1 MKSTMKSAKKS
12 MQALS
17 SLKLS
22 FAAMVALLSAILF
35 SYFEQSQ
42 SVLWLAI
49 PLLVLA
55 VNLLFAMTYNPRIRQ
70 NSGLLMFHICLL
82 AMVLLAALGQL
93 TSMKGRVEIMQGQV
107 FDSKQATVV
116 QQGPWH
122 SLRALNKVDF
132 EQRHFQVNYSQGL
145 RRGATHSQ
153 LLVNGESFVVG
164 DNLPFNH
171 QGYRFYTTSNKGYAV
186 ILNWYGKDGKTSQGA
201 IHFPSYP
208 LYDWKQDN
216 QWFTPAG
223 QLLKMSFVS
232 AIQPQTDTSW
242 QLESSQ
248 AAGSLQI
255 EAATGKQQVLK
266 VGQRIRLQAGE
277 LEFVE
282 VRMWMGYSIFYN
294 PWLIWFFAVS
304 LVGVFGLAWHY
315 YLKLGPRKLPA
326 REISSVRGKRAV
338 HPV

>member
-1 MKSTMKSAKKS
+1 MFQSALKPIQS
-12 MQALS
+12 LA

-22 FAAMVALLSAILF
+22 FVAMAALLAGILY
-35 SYFEQSQ
+35 SYFDQSQ

-55 VNLLFAMTYNPRIRQ
+55 VNLLFAMVYNPRIRQ

-82 AMVLLAALGQL
+82 ALALLAALGQL
-93 TSMKGRVEIMQGQV
+93 TSMKGRLEIMQGQV
-107 FDSKQATVV
+107 FDSKQVTVV

-122 SLRALNKVDF
+122 SLQALNKIVF
-132 EQRHFQVNYSQGL
+132 EQSDFQVDYSQGL

-186 ILNWYGKDGKTSQGA
+186 MLAWFGKDGKAIQGA
-201 IHFPSYP
+201 IHFPSVP

-223 QLLKMSFVS
+223 QLLNMTF
-232 AIQPQTDTSW
+232 
-242 QLESSQ
+242 
-248 AAGSLQI
+248 
-255 EAATGKQQVLK
+255 
-266 VGQRIRLQAGE
+266 IRD
-277 LEFVE
+277 
-282 VRMWMGYSIFYN
+282 
-294 PWLIWFFAVS
+294 
-304 LVGVFGLAWHY
+304 
-315 YLKLGPRKLPA
+315 RK
-326 REISSVRGKRAV
+326 SVV
-338 HPV
+338 

>member
-1 MKSTMKSAKKS
+1 MFQSALKPIQS
-12 MQALS
+12 LA

-22 FAAMVALLSAILF
+22 FVAMAALLAGILY
-35 SYFEQSQ
+35 SYFDQSQ

-55 VNLLFAMTYNPRIRQ
+55 VNLLFAMVYNPRIRQ

-82 AMVLLAALGQL
+82 ALALLAALGQL
-93 TSMKGRVEIMQGQV
+93 TSMKGRLEIMQGQV
-107 FDSKQATVV
+107 FDSKQVTVV

-122 SLRALNKVDF
+122 SLQALNKIVF
-132 EQRHFQVNYSQGL
+132 EQSDFQVDYSQGL

-186 ILNWYGKDGKTSQGA
+186 MLAWFGKDGKAIQGA
-201 IHFPSYP
+201 IHFPSFP

-223 QLLKMSFVS
+223 QLLNMTFISNKQV
-232 AIQPQTDTSW
+232 ALNESW
-242 QLESSQ
+242 QLDSSQ
-248 AAGSLQI
+248 ASGSLQI
-255 EAATGKQQVLK
+255 ETAPGVQQILK
-266 VGQRIRLQAGE
+266 PGQRLKLQGGE

-282 VRMWMGYSIFYN
+282 VRMWMGYSVFYN
-294 PWLIWFFAVS
+294 PWLVWFFAVS
-304 LVGVFGLAWHY
+304 LVGVFGLTWHY
-315 YLKLGPRKLPA
+315 YLKLGSRKIVT
-326 REISSVRGKRAV
+326 RDTDSVRAEHV
-338 HPV
+338 INNA